1 MSIDPLLQRYVRL
14 ATPTLANALDDVA
27 FAGIMS
33 GIGQVVPGT
42 RAVGRAVTVR
52 QVTGSRGDFTSED
65 FKVGHMIDA
74 AGPGQVIVVD
84 NSGHEVSTWGG
95 LATFA
100 AKTKGIAGLV
110 CDGGVRDKEEMLDH
124 RFPVFTRHMTP
135 LTGRTRLK
143 IAAIGE
149 PVSCGGVRVRNGDI
163 IVADGSGVVCIPAE
177 HAERVAD
184 LAERYATDDEAAQA
198 EIAKGLSFREAMA
211 KFKRI

>member
-1 MSIDPLLQRYVRL
+1 MATDPLLDRYQKL
-14 ATPTLANALDDVA
+14 ATPTLANALDDIA

-42 RAVGRAVTVR
+42 RAVGRAVTIR

-84 NSGHEVSTWGG
+84 NAGHEVSTWGG

-110 CDGGVRDKEEMLDH
+110 CDGGVRDKEEMLEH

-135 LTGRTRLK
+135 LTGRNRLK

-149 PVSCGGVRVRNGDI
+149 PISCGGVRVRNGDV

-177 HAERVAD
+177 HAEKVAD
-184 LAERYATDDEAAQA
+184 LAERYSADDEAAQA
-198 EIAKGLSFREAMA
+198 EIARGLSFREAMA

>member
-1 MSIDPLLQRYVRL
+1 MATDPLLYRYQKL

-42 RAVGRAVTVR
+42 RAVGRAVTIR

-74 AGPGQVIVVD
+74 AGPGQVVVVD
-84 NSGHEVSTWGG
+84 NAGHEVSTWG
-95 LATFA
+95 
-100 AKTKGIAGLV
+100 GLV

-149 PVSCGGVRVRNGDI
+149 PISCGGVRVRNGDI

-177 HAERVAD
+177 HAEKVAE
-184 LAERYATDDEAAQA
+184 LAERYSADDEAAQA